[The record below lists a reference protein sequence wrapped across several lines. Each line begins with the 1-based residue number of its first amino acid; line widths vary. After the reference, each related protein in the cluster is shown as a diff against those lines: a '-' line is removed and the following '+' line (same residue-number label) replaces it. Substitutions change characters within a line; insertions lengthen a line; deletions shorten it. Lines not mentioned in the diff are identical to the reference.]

1 MPCSDESARLKNIT
15 HPLAPSLFSRST
27 DLSYWRPPFTVAS
40 PSSPDD
46 APRPDEFPSILAPP
60 DPVDRSTSDIDVA
73 AAAVVQAYHP
83 QPPQRLPPSP
93 HSLSPPKR
101 RRLQPRADRHS
112 FFENIAYFGARA
124 SSSLTGLIREG
135 TGPLPSFALC
145 WQQAMASSK
154 QYQVPQTPR
163 VISPSP
169 TPSEASARDGY
180 FGPVT
185 RSAARKSR
193 RAPSPPQIDEDSSS
207 SDLEKRARARSR
219 SPTLEGRRRRMS
231 GLTSMK
237 KLNGKKGELTL
248 PNGTVNGHLS
258 PQAANKNYWREMSR
272 SPSPL
277 GLIPIHQK
285 WRSFVSAPLHRT
297 STIALIEHRST
308 DTRYPGRSY
317 TSPSASSHSSSI
329 APAASLAK
337 YILSS

>member
-1 MPCSDESARLKNIT
+1 MKKTPVVTRSA
-15 HPLAPSLFSRST
+15 A
-27 DLSYWRPPFTVAS
+27 LSSSSPTSACWRPPITVAS

-46 APRPDEFPSILAPP
+46 APRPDELASILAPP
-60 DPVDRSTSDIDVA
+60 DPVGRWTSDTDVA
-73 AAAVVQAYHP
+73 VTTAVVDCDAQPLSHTHP
-83 QPPQRLPPSP
+83 RPLSHSHPHPRPFPPRS
-93 HSLSPPKR
+93 
-101 RRLQPRADRHS
+101 DRHS
-112 FFENIAYFGARA
+112 LLENLAYLGARA
-124 SSSLTGLIREG
+124 SSSLTGLIRSS
-135 TGPLPSFALC
+135 PLPSFPLY

-180 FGPVT
+180 FGPTT
-185 RSAARKSR
+185 RSAARKNR

-207 SDLEKRARARSR
+207 SDPEKRARARSR
-219 SPTLEGRRRRMS
+219 SPKLEGRRRRMS

-285 WRSFVSAPLHRT
+285 WRSFVSSPLHR
-297 STIALIEHRST
+297 L
-308 DTRYPGRSY
+308 
-317 TSPSASSHSSSI
+317 
-329 APAASLAK
+329 
-337 YILSS
+337 